1 MRQSID
7 GPLGR
12 REGVGG
18 EVVNRHDHEPII
30 SIKGLTKTFDRV
42 RVLDELDLDIYRGET
57 HVVIGRSGCGKS
69 VLLKHITGLLS
80 PDSGQILFQKEDI
93 TRFTRK
99 KLFQMR
105 MHFGMLFQSSALF
118 DSMSVG
124 ENVALPLRK
133 HTEME
138 EEEIR
143 IMACDKLK
151 LVGLTDVY
159 DKYPAEMSG
168 GMKKRIGLA
177 RAVVMNPS
185 VVLYDEPTTGLDPI
199 MADVINELIMG
210 LRKELE
216 ITSIVVTHDMKSA
229 YKVGDHIAMLH
240 GGRIIFSG
248 TPEEVR
254 ATDRPIV
261 RQFVEGRAEG
271 PLRTV

>member
-1 MRQSID
+1 M
-7 GPLGR
+7 
-12 REGVGG
+12 
-18 EVVNRHDHEPII
+18 NATNHEPII
-30 SIKGLTKTFDRV
+30 TIRGLSKSFNGNL
-42 RVLDELDLDIYRGET
+42 VLDGLDLDIHRGET

-69 VLLKHITGLLS
+69 VLLKHITGLIK
-80 PDSGQILFQKEDI
+80 PDDGQILFQNEDI
-93 TRFTRK
+93 TDFNRK

-133 HTEME
+133 HTDKE
-138 EEEIR
+138 EEEIK
-143 IMACDKLK
+143 AVVCEKLK

-159 DKYPAEMSG
+159 DQMPAEMSG

-199 MADVINELIMG
+199 MADVINELIME
-210 LRKELE
+210 LQRELE
-216 ITSIVVTHDMKSA
+216 ITSVVVTHDMKSA

-240 GGRIIFSG
+240 GGKIIFSG
-248 TPEEVR
+248 APDEVR
-254 ATDRPIV
+254 STDMPVV

-271 PLRTV
+271 PIKPI

>member
-1 MRQSID
+1 MNETR
-7 GPLGR
+7 
-12 REGVGG
+12 
-18 EVVNRHDHEPII
+18 HEPII
-30 SIKGLTKTFDRV
+30 TIRNLEKSFNGSL
-42 RVLDELDLDIYRGET
+42 VLDGLDLDIHRGET

-69 VLLKHITGLLS
+69 VLLKHMTGLMK
-80 PDSGQILFQKEDI
+80 PDGGQILFQGEDI
-93 TRFTRK
+93 TEFNRK

-133 HTEME
+133 HTEKGDD
-138 EEEIR
+138 EIR
-143 IMACDKLK
+143 AVVCEKLK

-159 DKYPAEMSG
+159 DHLPAEMSG

-199 MADVINELIMG
+199 MADVINELIME
-210 LRKELE
+210 LQRELE
-216 ITSIVVTHDMKSA
+216 ITSVVVTHDMKSA

-240 GGRIIFSG
+240 GGKIIFSG
-248 TPEEVR
+248 TPDEVR
-254 ATDRPIV
+254 SAELPIV

-271 PLRTV
+271 PIKTI

>member
-1 MRQSID
+1 LNQ
-7 GPLGR
+7 
-12 REGVGG
+12 E
-18 EVVNRHDHEPII
+18 NHEPII
-30 SIKGLTKTFDRV
+30 SIRGLTKTFDRV
-42 RVLDELDLDIYRGET
+42 RVLDELDLEIYRGET

-80 PDSGQILFQKEDI
+80 PDAGQILFQNEDI
-93 TRFTRK
+93 TDFTRK

-133 HTEME
+133 HTDME

-143 IMACDKLK
+143 VKVCEKLQ

-210 LRKELE
+210 LKKELE
-216 ITSIVVTHDMKSA
+216 ITSIVVTHDIKSA

-248 TPEEVR
+248 TPQEVR
-254 ATDRPIV
+254 TTDRPIV
-261 RQFVEGRAEG
+261 RQFIEGRAEG
-271 PLRTV
+271 PIRAI